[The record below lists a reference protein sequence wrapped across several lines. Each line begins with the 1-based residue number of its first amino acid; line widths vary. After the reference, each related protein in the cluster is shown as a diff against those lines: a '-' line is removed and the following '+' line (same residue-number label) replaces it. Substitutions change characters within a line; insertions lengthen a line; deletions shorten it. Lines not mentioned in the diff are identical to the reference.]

1 MLPYYR
7 HMLRCLLLLLP
18 VISSAVADS
27 AYLQPAVVYQ
37 GDISE
42 LVIEY
47 DNSIPSL
54 YALDTSL
61 LEADFEVLDTKS
73 RVFRMLEDGNLFH
86 RMQWRLQLLPRRNG
100 RLSVPP
106 LRLGENSTPA
116 LTLEV
121 KPVPP
126 ALQSQQQVFI
136 ELASSTPD
144 PYIGQQ
150 TLISTRLYRNVPL
163 IGGRLGEPQ
172 TDNAVVHRHNGESTY
187 REIRDG
193 ASFEVLQRSI
203 SLFPE
208 RSGELLLLPAN
219 YNGTL
224 EAATGATLPSRMI
237 FRRSEPLRLQVR
249 DPPPD
254 YAGRFWLPA
263 SELEISQTWN
273 QSDNE
278 IMQGNSLDWT
288 LSIIARGLP
297 AESLPAD
304 LLVTD
309 SSGLRIYADQA
320 KRSNGFD
327 GEQVVGRL
335 DQRFAIVASNPGEIR
350 LPTVSLKWWDVDS
363 DSEQQALLAG
373 KTIKVIAV
381 GQANVDSTTA
391 GEGGLARLRSLL
403 GPQDRSGWLLMLLL
417 PGIMLL
423 VYCIV
428 ILQARINDHVKRVLK
443 RWAIKRRLRICCLS
457 NDARKTRGA
466 LLDWGRQRWPEAS
479 ITGLNQIGQ
488 HSASRELAEELKRL
502 DAALYARQVDDWR
515 GLRLW
520 RLIARVNRS
529 RRSPVKLPANALP
542 PLYPA
547 AN

>member
-1 MLPYYR
+1 MMPHR
-7 HMLRCLLLLLP
+7 PHMFRCLALLLP

-61 LEADFEVLDTKS
+61 LEADFEVLDTRS
-73 RVFRMLEDGNLFH
+73 RVSRMIEAGNLFH

-100 RLSVPP
+100 SLTVPP
-106 LRLGENSTPA
+106 LRLGERSTPP
-116 LTLEV
+116 LSLEV

-126 ALQSQQQVFI
+126 ALQSRQQVFV
-136 ELASSTPD
+136 ELESSTPN
-144 PYIGQQ
+144 PYVGQQ
-150 TLISTRLYRNVPL
+150 TLISTRLYRNSPL
-163 IGGRLGEPQ
+163 RAGHIGEPQ
-172 TDNAVVHRHNGESTY
+172 ADNAVVHHHNGETTY
-187 REIRDG
+187 RETRYG
-193 ASFEVLQRSI
+193 ESFEVLQRRL

-208 RSGELLLLPAN
+208 RGGELLMSPAS

-224 EAATGATLPSRMI
+224 DPATDSALPSRMI
-237 FRRSEPLRLQVR
+237 FRRSQPLKLQVR

-254 YAGRFWLPA
+254 FGGRFWLPA

-273 QSDNE
+273 QSGNE
-278 IMQGNSLDWT
+278 VMPGDSVDWT

-304 LLVTD
+304 LLASD

-320 KRSNGFD
+320 KRSNRFD
-327 GEQVVGRL
+327 GEQIVGRL
-335 DQRFAIVASNPGEIR
+335 DQRFAIVASSPGEIR
-350 LPTVSLKWWDVDS
+350 LPAVSLKWWDVDS

-373 KTIKVIAV
+373 KTIKVVEV
-381 GQANVDSTTA
+381 GQAKVGNTA
-391 GEGGLARLRSLL
+391 AGQGVLARLRNLL
-403 GPQDRSGWLLMLLL
+403 GAQDRSDWRLMLFLL
-417 PGIMLL
+417 GITVLI
-423 VYCIV
+423 YCIV
-428 ILQARINDHVKRVLK
+428 ILQTRILDHVKPVLK

-466 LLDWGRQRWPEAS
+466 LLEWGRQRWPEAS
-479 ITGLNQIGQ
+479 IIGLYQIGQ
-488 HSASRELAEELKRL
+488 CSASRELAAELKHL
-502 DAALYARQVDDWR
+502 DAALYAQQIADWQ
-515 GLRLW
+515 GQTLW
-520 RLIARVNRS
+520 RLIAGVNRS
-529 RRSPVKLPANALP
+529 RRLPAKLSANALP
-542 PLYPA
+542 RLYPA
-547 AN
+547 GN